1 MSAYLLTNACKSL
14 LFASCILLVLSVRIA
29 LQLFYA
35 KFYFYFK
42 VKRVFLACLAIF
54 EIGSVIC
61 ATAPTSSALVVG
73 RAVAGIGGAGLFI
86 GGTIASAEVAPL
98 HLQPLIIGIMGG
110 VFGVCSVVGPLVS
123 KSPPPSPPGN
133 LAVLTAFARWAVHSR
148 PMRRGDGAF
157 TSTVRW
163 K

>member
-1 MSAYLLTNACKSL
+1 M
-14 LFASCILLVLSVRIA
+14 LSVRIA

-35 KFYFYFK
+35 KFYLYFK
-42 VKRVFLACLAIF
+42 VKQVFLACLAIF

-73 RAVAGIGGAGLFI
+73 RAIAGIGGAGLFI

-123 KSPPPSPPGN
+123 KGPPPHFSPPPRPRESGSVN
-133 LAVLTAFARWAVHSR
+133 GLCKMGGALTANATWRWCFYINCKMGTESAPCSDL
-148 PMRRGDGAF
+148 G
-157 TSTVRW
+157 
-163 K
+163 